1 MNKQTTCRSLIQ
13 SLTLMATLFF
23 VTMGSNVAAQS
34 LMVAQ
39 AGSDPRMGFASNLI
53 YRSTAA
59 QQIEASNDPEAS
71 ELHQQAKSLYE
82 KAKEL
87 QGDDSKKA
95 LDEALRV
102 MFQAVKSAEPAEVR
116 DAKAKADYEKKRE
129 SVQALLKAFDTV
141 ATEKGAKEIAVQTH
155 NEVDKLIVSAQQLF
169 DRGLFTQ
176 GKGVLEGALNTI
188 KTNIEGLR
196 GGDTL
201 VRSLNFATKE
211 EEYHYEVDRND
222 THQMLVNVLLKEKR
236 EKSPRVAQAVDA
248 AMEIAMGFRKQAESL
263 ASDGDYAEA
272 IEQLDLSTKELV
284 KAIRRGGVY
293 IPG

>member
-1 MNKQTTCRSLIQ
+1 MIKSL
-13 SLTLMATLFF
+13 SLASATLFS
-23 VTMGSNVAAQS
+23 VALSVGLAAQP
-34 LMVAQ
+34 LMIAQ

-59 QQIEASNDPEAS
+59 QQIEASNDPKAA
-71 ELHQQAKSLYE
+71 ELHQRAKSLYE
-82 KAKEL
+82 QAQEL
-87 QGDDSKKA
+87 EGEDSKKA
-95 LDEALRV
+95 LDEALKV
-102 MFQAVKSAEPAEVR
+102 MFEAVKSAEPAEVR
-116 DAKAKADYEKKRE
+116 EAKDKADYDKKLE
-129 SVQALLKAFDTV
+129 SVQALLKAFDAV
-141 ATEKGAKEIAVQTH
+141 AAEKKADKIAKQTH
-155 NEVDKLIVSAQQLF
+155 AEVDNLIVSAQQLH
-169 DRGLFTQ
+169 DRKLFTQ

-201 VRSLNFATKE
+201 VRSLNFASKE

-236 EKSPRVAQAVDA
+236 EKSPSIAQAVDA
-248 AMEIAMGFRKQAESL
+248 ALETALGFREK
-263 ASDGDYAEA
+263 AEA
-272 IEQLDLSTKELV
+272 LAADGNYQEAIDQLDLSTKELV